1 MNPLARKLRT
11 ARGFSPETLRT
22 FRVSL
27 MWIPVAGGLIHA
39 LGFRRLERLVSRC
52 LVPAQPAPASLP
64 PREVMEAVETGFRLA
79 LKYAPYKGTCLSRSV
94 LLRALMKAQGLEAAL
109 YVGVR
114 KDLESLQAHA
124 WVDAEGAGFGPDS
137 VIETDFHR
145 MPRLPAS
152 GALSDQGMR

>member
-27 MWIPVAGGLIHA
+27 LWIPMAGALIHA
-39 LGFRRLERLVSRC
+39 LGFRRLEHLVSRC
-52 LVPAQPAPASLP
+52 LVPAQHGPASLP
-64 PREVMEAVETGFRLA
+64 PGKAKEAVETGFRIA
-79 LKYAPYKGTCLSRSV
+79 LKYTPYKGTCLSRSV
-94 LLRALMKAQGLEAAL
+94 LLRALLRAQSLDSTL

-124 WVDAEGAGFGPDS
+124 WVDAEGVGCGPDS
-137 VIETDFHR
+137 GIETDFHR
-145 MPRLPAS
+145 MPCLPAS
-152 GALSDQGMR
+152 GALSEHGAR